1 VSELLAKVDGRRAVG
16 DRNRESILEAAIQVL
31 GAQPDAGIA
40 EVAAAA
46 GVGRATVYRHFP
58 SREALIEALRASAGE
73 EARRRFDEARVD
85 EDDPVAALERLVS
98 AMLAL
103 GDRYR
108 VVFPQERH
116 PGPRRSQVLL
126 RPLGRLIARAQAEGV
141 IDPELPPAWIVASL
155 RGLLRA
161 AVIEVE
167 ARRLA
172 RDAAAERVVR
182 TLVRGVG
189 SG

>member
-1 VSELLAKVDGRRAVG
+1 MTEVLKVDGRRAVG
-16 DRNRESILEAAIQVL
+16 DRNREAILEAALGVL
-31 GAQPDAGIA
+31 GEQPDAGIA

-46 GVGRATVYRHFP
+46 GVGRATVYRHFA
-58 SREALIEALRASAGE
+58 SREELLEALRIHASE
-73 EARRRFDEARVD
+73 EARRRFEEARVD
-85 EDDPVAALERLVS
+85 EGDPVEALERMVA

-108 VVFPQERH
+108 VIFSQDEQPKA
-116 PGPRRSQVLL
+116 RRIEVLL
-126 RPLGRLIARAQAEGV
+126 KPLTRLIERAQAEGA
-141 IDPELPPAWIVASL
+141 IDPDLPPAWVIATL
-155 RGLLRA
+155 RSLLRA
-161 AVIEVE
+161 AVGEIE

-172 RDAAAERVVR
+172 RDAAAARVVR